1 MPRTDDAR
9 SQLARGGVA
18 LAVALAAANL
28 CGYAFNVGA
37 TRLLGPRSYGALG
50 ALLGLVL
57 IYNVAALGLQAVVA
71 RRLAVTD
78 PASRTRVFGQ
88 VVRDGLAVALG
99 VGLLALVLAPATAQ
113 WLHLPSSAPAL
124 LLAGAMVPLTAL
136 GVLQGVLQGTE
147 RFGSL
152 GLMYVVAA
160 LGKVG
165 GGLLGVVVERSV
177 TGAMVG
183 LLVGSAAAAAG
194 CWLWLRPPLVRAGG
208 GQLFAETAHATHAFL
223 ALFVLTNVDV
233 LLARHYLPERTAGL
247 YAAGAVIAKGAFWLP
262 QFVPVLAFP
271 LMADPARRRNVV
283 RLSMFAVAGAGVVVT
298 AVCWLFGDLVV
309 LAVGG
314 ARYDDLAPEAW
325 WFAALGACFACAQ
338 LLLYGRVAA
347 EDRFAAVAVWTAA
360 AVLAVVVAVD
370 RNDTVVQIAS
380 TAVACAAVLVVVG
393 MLTARRGAPTAEDAM
408 PVMAEPTHP

>member
-1 MPRTDDAR
+1 MPPTDAR

-18 LAVALAAANL
+18 LAVALALANL

-78 PASRTRVFGQ
+78 PAARTRVTGQ
-88 VVRDGLAVALG
+88 VVRDGLVVAVG
-99 VGLLALVLAPATAQ
+99 VGVLALVTAPATEQ
-113 WLHLPSSAPAL
+113 WLHLRSPAPAL
-124 LLAGAMVPLTAL
+124 LLAGAMVPLTVL

-152 GLMYVVAA
+152 GVVYVVAA

-165 GGLLGVVVERSV
+165 GGLLGVVVDRSV

-183 LLVGSAAAAAG
+183 LLAGSAVAAAG
-194 CWLWLRPPLVRAGG
+194 CWVWLHPPVLREGG
-208 GQLFAETAHATHAFL
+208 ARLFAETGHATHAFL

-262 QFVPVLAFP
+262 QFVPVLAYP
-271 LMADPARRRNVV
+271 LMADAARRRTVV
-283 RLSMFAVAGAGVVVT
+283 RLSMLAVAGAGAMVT

-314 ARYDDLAPEAW
+314 AQYDDLAPEAW

-347 EDRFAAVAVWTAA
+347 EDRLAAVAVWTAA
-360 AVLAVVVAVD
+360 GVLALVVAVD
-370 RNDTVVQIAS
+370 RHDTMVQIVS
-380 TAVACAAVLVVVG
+380 TAVACAALLVVVG
-393 MLTARRGAPTAEDAM
+393 TLTARRGAPSSADASM
-408 PVMAEPTHP
+408 PVVAEPTHP